1 MRIKEENPFLGID
14 WITVILYLI
23 LVILG
28 WLNIYAAVYDEQHQ
42 SIFDIS
48 QKYGKQMIWIITA
61 LVIAFAILI
70 IEADFYTVFAYG
82 FYIVLLLINIAV
94 PFLGKEIK
102 GSKSW
107 FRFGDFGIQP
117 AEFMKF
123 ATNLALAKF
132 LSNQNLSVISTK
144 RYKKFADYIFM
155 YKNTL
160 ISFLIIGIPAIVII
174 ALQNE
179 TGLAI
184 TFTSFVITL
193 YREGL
198 SVNFIIIGFLAV
210 VLFILSLL
218 IPQQYFYIVFIV
230 FFILWFYFGKHSWK
244 NFLIKISYIALASLF
259 VFSSNFI
266 YSKLQ
271 PHQRGRIDVLLGRG
285 EINLKKEGY
294 NVHQSKIAIGSGG
307 LTGKGFLKGTQTK
320 YNFVPEQDTDFI
332 FCTVG
337 EEWGF
342 IGSTFVLILFA
353 ILIIRIIN
361 LAERQRSEFSR
372 IYGYGVASIL
382 FFHLTINV
390 GMTIGI
396 LPVIG
401 IPLPFFSYGGSS
413 LWGFT
418 ILLFIFLKL
427 DAQRLFILR

>member
-427 DAQRLFILR
+427 DAQRLLVLR